1 MARTAHRFSWR
12 DARRD
17 VPRRFFLV
25 IDVEMPSVGLDL
37 IQGNFRNESDRM
49 RGGAVMTGPRIVK
62 PGIMLLTQCIVFLM
76 VSAVG
81 AQQVPFFVIVHPDN
95 DMEMMSRKLI
105 SDIFLKK
112 ATVWRD
118 GLPVEPVDL
127 KPDSSIREAFSLE
140 VHERGTAEI
149 EKFWAEH
156 ETGSGPGPPV
166 EVTGPE
172 AVALVRQNKG
182 AIAYVSTSSALDGV
196 KLIPLVIPPVAI
208 KKVAPSYS
216 ERAARFGIEGEVVLR
231 LVVNEKGKVKQVT
244 VLQGLEYGLTQEAI
258 RAVKRWRFEP
268 ATSGG
273 IPVSTDIDVTI
284 NFNL

>member
-1 MARTAHRFSWR
+1 
-12 DARRD
+12 
-17 VPRRFFLV
+17 
-25 IDVEMPSVGLDL
+25 
-37 IQGNFRNESDRM
+37 
-49 RGGAVMTGPRIVK
+49 MTGPRIVK
-62 PGIMLLTQCIVFLM
+62 PGIVLLTQCVVFLM

-95 DMEMMSRKLI
+95 EMEMMSRQLI

-112 ATVWRD
+112 ATQWRD
-118 GLPVEPVDL
+118 GLAVEPVDL
-127 KPDSSIREAFSLE
+127 KPESSIREAFSLE

-149 EKFWAEH
+149 EEFWADQESSG
-156 ETGSGPGPPV
+156 GSAPPV
-166 EVTGPE
+166 EVTGAE
-172 AVALVRQNKG
+172 AVALVRQHRG
-182 AIAYVSTSSALDGV
+182 AIAYVSTSSPLDGV
-196 KLIPLVIPPVAI
+196 KLIPLVVPPVAV

-216 ERAARFGIEGEVVLR
+216 ERAARFGIEGDVVLR

-258 RAVKRWRFEP
+258 RAVKKWRFEP

-284 NFNL
+284 TFNL